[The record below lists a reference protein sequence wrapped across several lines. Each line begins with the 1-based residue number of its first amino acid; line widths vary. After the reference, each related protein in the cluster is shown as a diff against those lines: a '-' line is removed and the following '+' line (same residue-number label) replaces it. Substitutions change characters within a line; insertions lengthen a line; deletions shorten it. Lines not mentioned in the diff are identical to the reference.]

1 MKFAI
6 LGAGAV
12 AGYFG
17 ARLDA
22 AGEDVTHIARGAHL
36 EAIRSSGLR
45 VESANGDLHIDPAK
59 ATDDPAE
66 IGPVDYV
73 IFAVKLFD
81 TEASGAMAKPLLGPG
96 TTVVTLQNGVES
108 VEVLSGILGA
118 EHVMGGTAYISS
130 VIAEPGLIRQTGT
143 FATMVF
149 GEADGGRS
157 ERGEK
162 LETACRG
169 AGFDV
174 EFSEAIETRIW
185 MKFLILVAMSGITS
199 VTRKPVG
206 ELRHDPDI
214 RRLYENAIAEAGE
227 VGRRRGISLPEDAVA
242 KQMAAVDNFP
252 PEMVASM
259 VHDLNGG
266 KRLELDWLSG
276 AVCRLGREAG
286 VATPVHDTLYAALK
300 PYKDGT

>member
-22 AGEDVTHIARGAHL
+22 AGEDVTYIARGAHL
-36 EAIRSSGLR
+36 EAIRSGGLR
-45 VESANGDLHIDPAK
+45 IESANGDLHIDPAK

-73 IFAVKLFD
+73 ILAVKLFD

-108 VEVLSGILGA
+108 VDVLSGILGA

-149 GEADGGRS
+149 GEADGSRS

-162 LETACRG
+162 LEAACRG

-174 EFSEAIETRIW
+174 EFSTAIETRVW

-206 ELRHDPDI
+206 ELRDDPEI

-227 VGRRRGISLPEDAVA
+227 VGRARGISLPKDAVE

-266 KRLELDWLSG
+266 KRMELDWLSG

-286 VATPVHDTLYAALK
+286 IATPVHDTLYAALK